1 MTLLSLIGGKTM
13 KRSLEGSYD
22 IATVINGAVGSDKKF
37 CMGYTNP
44 GASGNG
50 YITTIK
56 LSVGI
61 VDINQSE
68 MLANN
73 IPLDIGTAGIVSYDR
88 CEVNDAYI
96 GGINMLT
103 ASSFSGLNGA
113 VWGYDLAVA
122 DNLRDDLLYY
132 EEWKDGAKT
141 PVYNIDPLLNAT
153 QRLFGVKQQRRFNP
167 MPGSMVICANKNATT
182 DFQTN
187 LGDWVWAWA
196 FIALSFVEGRTDNTN
211 LFIED
216 CNCFPG
222 NLPWPVVQQKL
233 EQTMHAVTKCIVLCG
248 EDQGIKYKET
258 FLGFRVIPVP
268 ASKIGC
274 ALACAPY
281 VTLAQNAIP
290 PMMQPSDLMK
300 LSIGAW
306 EKSLHLPPLPDIPLY
321 QKGFLGKG
329 GLNAE
334 YGELIS

>member
-1 MTLLSLIGGKTM
+1 MDQSANGA
-13 KRSLEGSYD
+13 YD
-22 IATVINGAVGSDKKF
+22 LPTVINGAVGSDKKF

-56 LSVGI
+56 LSVGY

-68 MLANN
+68 LVANG

-88 CEVNDAYI
+88 CEANDAYI

-113 VWGYDLAVA
+113 VWGYDLAIA
-122 DNLRDDLLYY
+122 DGLRDDLLYY
-132 EEWKDGAKT
+132 ETWRDGTKT

-153 QRLFGVKQQRRFNP
+153 QRLFGLQTQRRFNP

-182 DFQTN
+182 DFQKNPT
-187 LGDWVWAWA
+187 DWVWAWA
-196 FIALSFVEGRTDNTN
+196 FIALSFVKGRTDSTN

-216 CNCFPG
+216 CNCFTG
-222 NLPWPVVQQKL
+222 NISIDEAIDRLNAS
-233 EQTMHAVTKCIVLCG
+233 MHAVTKCIVLCG
-248 EDQGIKYKET
+248 EDQGTKYTET
-258 FLGFRVIPVP
+258 FLGARLMKVP
-268 ASKIGC
+268 ASQIGC

-290 PMMQPSDLMK
+290 AGMQPAGIMNLT
-300 LSIGAW
+300 IGQW
-306 EKSLHLPPLPDIPLY
+306 EQALHLPPLPQIPQY

-329 GLNAE
+329 GLNAKH
-334 YGELIS
+334 GS